1 MTYKEYQ
8 ETLEKIALQN
18 LDELGVGELL
28 FGLSE
33 AAMTLYVPIIK
44 KIRDEGEF
52 DAYLQMIRE
61 MQQRILEFDS
71 SVVGS
76 TLLATMLFN
85 LFAMGLA
92 SLDNPDHLKIEG
104 VEFEVKGKEE

>member
-1 MTYKEYQ
+1 MFEEYKQ
-8 ETLEKIALQN
+8 KLEKLTLDN
-18 LDELGVGELL
+18 LGELGVGELL

-33 AAMTLYVPIIK
+33 VAMTLCGPVLIDIK
-44 KIRDEGEF
+44 EQGKFDEL
-52 DAYLQMIRE
+52 LQEIKGIY
-61 MQQRILEFDS
+61 QQILDYDS

-76 TLLATMLFN
+76 ALLATMLFN

-104 VEFEVKGKEE
+104 VEFETRGKEE